1 MEDISIS
8 SMHHIPRQGTPR
20 PLNRL
25 TICDSPESIRINRS
39 IEMAS
44 SVASTRSVNIGN
56 FLRPYGHTTQS
67 SSDSR
72 LSHSPRSPVLK
83 DYVTRDRLTIPNST
97 RHYRE
102 AESRPQSES
111 NCERD
116 SHIIRLNSTTDVES
130 CYSDANEMKCRYC
143 FGGALGWIV
152 KEPLISPCWCS
163 GSLAYVHRSCLEK
176 WLTTRKQ
183 SSCDLCKYEFLTTKK
198 YKPLREVRNIFL
210 GTVKVCKGKW

>member
-8 SMHHIPRQGTPR
+8 SMNHIPRQATPR
-20 PLNRL
+20 PLNRI
-25 TICDSPESIRINRS
+25 TICDSPESIRITRS
-39 IEMAS
+39 IDIAPTA
-44 SVASTRSVNIGN
+44 ASTRSVNIGN
-56 FLRPYGHTTQS
+56 FLRPYGYTTQS

-72 LSHSPRSPVLK
+72 LPRSPRSPALK

-130 CYSDANEMKCRYC
+130 CYSDGNEMKCRYC

-198 YKPLREVRNIFL
+198 YKPLREV
-210 GTVKVCKGKW
+210 GKYISGYSY